1 MMRSL
6 NLLIDILPLD
16 SMFQGVV
23 QCVRSKHT
31 LKNKKWQVN
40 KEDRN
45 FEQFLLKMENN
56 ELNWQLYLLLKLKQ
70 EWSDKLQLPVFLGKI
85 PSKPKMPNSVSPFL
99 TFILGVTSALGPL
112 PDASQE
118 GILWSWKGYGSV
130 ALFHYNVI
138 AILFFKIC
146 FFRLFQQ
153 YILWF

>member
-1 MMRSL
+1 
-6 NLLIDILPLD
+6 
-16 SMFQGVV
+16 
-23 QCVRSKHT
+23 
-31 LKNKKWQVN
+31 
-40 KEDRN
+40 
-45 FEQFLLKMENN
+45 MENN

-146 FFRLFQQ
+146 FSRLFQQ
-153 YILWF
+153 YFYFRFQMRQLERHGSLRASRIRWLPNYYFLIIVWWM